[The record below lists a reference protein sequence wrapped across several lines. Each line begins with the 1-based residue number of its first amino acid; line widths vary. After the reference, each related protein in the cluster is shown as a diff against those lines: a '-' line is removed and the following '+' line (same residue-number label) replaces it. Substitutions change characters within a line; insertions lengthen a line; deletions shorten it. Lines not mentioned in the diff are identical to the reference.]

1 MIAPPPLPQPPAGT
15 APNLKHAFGGV
26 WRLTWRQ
33 VFAPSRWLMGGVLL
47 VGFGLL
53 SGVALGH
60 DRAGGGFEQWAA
72 GFHLMVLVPIAAF
85 LSGAGAVRDDMKPGT
100 VDYVLTRPIPR
111 TAFVVFRYFSQLA
124 CVQGIGLLAFAMLL
138 GAAAYWKIPELAAVA
153 APILLAQ
160 IMAIAA
166 FMALGFLCAALT
178 SRYLVL
184 GLFHGVVIEAGLG
197 QIPIQLNRLSILHH
211 LRTLVS
217 EGAAGISATSGAWTA
232 LALLVLITAVLVVAA
247 AFVFALRE
255 LTGDQ
260 PKDA

>member
-1 MIAPPPLPQPPAGT
+1 
-15 APNLKHAFGGV
+15 
-26 WRLTWRQ
+26 
-33 VFAPSRWLMGGVLL
+33 MGAALL
-47 VGFGLL
+47 VGFGVL

-60 DRAGGGFEQWAA
+60 DHTGGFEQWAA
-72 GFHLMVLVPIAAF
+72 GFYLMVLVPIAAF

-111 TAFVVFRYFSQLA
+111 PAFVVFRYFSQVLCA
-124 CVQGIGLLAFAMLL
+124 QAIGLLAFAMLL
-138 GAAAYWKIPELAAVA
+138 AAAAYWKLPELATVA
-153 APILLAQ
+153 APILWAQ
-160 IMAIAA
+160 ILAIAS

-184 GLFHGVVIEAGLG
+184 GLFYGAVIEIGLG

-217 EGAAGISATSGAWTA
+217 DATAGVNATSGTLTA
-232 LALLVLITAVLVVAA
+232 VGLLVLITTVLVGAA
-247 AFVFALRE
+247 AFVFSLRE

>member
-1 MIAPPPLPQPPAGT
+1 MIAPPPLPEPPAGT

-33 VFAPSRWLMGGVLL
+33 VFAPSRWLMGGMLL

-53 SGVALGH
+53 SGLALGH
-60 DRAGGGFEQWAA
+60 DRAGGFEQWAE
-72 GFHLMVLVPIAAF
+72 GFYLMVLVPIAAF

-111 TAFVVFRYFSQLA
+111 SAFVVFRYFSQLA
-124 CVQGIGLLAFAMLL
+124 CVQGIGLLAFVMLL
-138 GAAAYWKIPELAAVA
+138 AAAAYWKLPELAAVA

-166 FMALGFLCAALT
+166 FLALGFLCAALT

-184 GLFHGVVIEAGLG
+184 GLFYGVVIEVGVG

-217 EGAAGISATSGAWTA
+217 GESGIGFAATGAGSAVG
-232 LALLVLITAVLVVAA
+232 LLLLITVVLVAAA
-247 AFVFALRE
+247 AFVFAMRE

>member
-1 MIAPPPLPQPPAGT
+1 MIAPPPLPQPPTGT
-15 APNLKHAFGGV
+15 VPNLKHAFGGV

-33 VFAPSRWLMGGVLL
+33 VFARSRWLIGAALL

-53 SGVALGH
+53 SGLSLGQQRV
-60 DRAGGGFEQWAA
+60 DGFEQWGA
-72 GFHLMVLVPIAAF
+72 GFYLTVLVPIAAF
-85 LSGAGAVRDDMKPGT
+85 LSGAGAIRDDMKPGT

-111 TAFVVFRYFSQLA
+111 PAFVVFRYFSQLA
-124 CVQGIGLLAFAMLL
+124 CAQGIGLLAFGMLL
-138 GAAAYWKIPELAAVA
+138 GAAAYWKLAEVATLAA
-153 APILLAQ
+153 PLLLAQ

-184 GLFHGVVIEAGLG
+184 GLFYAVVIEVGLG

-217 EGAAGISATSGAWTA
+217 GESGGDFAATGAWSA
-232 LALLVLITAVLVVAA
+232 IGLLVLITVVLVAAA